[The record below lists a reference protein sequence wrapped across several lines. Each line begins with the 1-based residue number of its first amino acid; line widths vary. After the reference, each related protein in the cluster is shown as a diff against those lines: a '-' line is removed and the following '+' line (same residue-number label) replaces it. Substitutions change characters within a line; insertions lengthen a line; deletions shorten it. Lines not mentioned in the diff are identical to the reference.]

1 MSSEERRLRRLR
13 LLAGI
18 LIGVFVGTA
27 HALVSHVV
35 SGDGAEAAVVRPYT
49 LLTPDVD
56 ASAR

>member
-18 LIGVFVGTA
+18 LVGVFVGTA
-27 HALVSHVV
+27 HALVSHVM
-35 SGDGAEAAVVRPYT
+35 SGDGEAAAVVRPYT
-49 LLTPDVD
+49 LLAPEVD